1 MNLAQIVKVY
11 RSYGVASV
19 AARVVVDSECNAQRG
34 LHANATLKA
43 QPSCVAMVV
52 ELFIGKP
59 SSEAAC
65 EAALAI
71 PGVRVDTGRDQQ
83 KSIARHGWRLHN
95 SWLAPH
101 TGMFPEGALRR
112 RSVV

>member
-1 MNLAQIVKVY
+1 MYLAEIVKVY

-34 LHANATLKA
+34 LRANATLKA
-43 QPSCVAMVV
+43 RPRCVAMVV

-59 SSEAAC
+59 SSEAAR

-71 PGVRVDTGRDQQ
+71 PGVRVDTGRNQQ
-83 KSIARHGWRLHN
+83 KSIARHGWRLRN
-95 SWLAPH
+95 GRLAPH
-101 TGMFPEGALRR
+101 TGMLPEGASWL